1 LYFVR
6 NFSYLE
12 VFEAF
17 LQFLS
22 LSILQET
29 PSPHTVQ
36 VIKRGG
42 AIDAAANAGAFHMN
56 VDDRS
61 QRVVL
66 VSGASRGIGMAI
78 ASELA
83 AHGYRLSLG
92 ARDPERLQAHFGV
105 EGERFHYAHFD
116 AYKPAS
122 SEAWVA
128 SAVEKFGRIDALVNN
143 AGLGE
148 RVSLMD
154 DNDEALDRLWAV
166 NVKAPL
172 RMTRLCMPYL
182 EAGGCGRIVNIS
194 SLSGK
199 RVRNAFVGYNMTK
212 FAVMGLTHTT
222 RHVAWEKGVRATAIC
237 PSFVR
242 TEMSSYTN
250 KVKPDDMIQPETLAC
265 LVRTAIELPNNAAMA
280 EMLVN
285 CRLED
290 TL

>member
-1 LYFVR
+1 MK
-6 NFSYLE
+6 SE
-12 VFEAF
+12 D
-17 LQFLS
+17 
-22 LSILQET
+22 
-29 PSPHTVQ
+29 H
-36 VIKRGG
+36 
-42 AIDAAANAGAFHMN
+42 
-56 VDDRS
+56 S

-66 VSGASRGIGMAI
+66 LSGANRGIGLAI
-78 ASELA
+78 TEELA
-83 AHGYRLSLG
+83 SHGYRLSLG
-92 ARDPERLQAHFGV
+92 ARDPEKLRMHFGP
-105 EGERFHYAHFD
+105 ESDRFHYAHFD
-116 AYKPAS
+116 AYEPAS

-128 SAVEKFGRIDALVNN
+128 AAVEKFGRIDALVNN

-172 RMTRLCMPYL
+172 RMTRLCMPHL
-182 EAGGCGRIVNIS
+182 EASGAGRIVNVS
-194 SLSGK
+194 SMSGK

-222 RHVAWEKGVRATAIC
+222 RHVAWDKGIRVTAIC

-242 TEMSSYTN
+242 TEMSSYTS
-250 KVKPDDMIQPETLAC
+250 KVKPEEMIQPETMAA

-290 TL
+290 ML

>member
-1 LYFVR
+1 MKSPLTVNANECATGQSR
-6 NFSYLE
+6 QGE
-12 VFEAF
+12 WTM
-17 LQFLS
+17 
-22 LSILQET
+22 T
-29 PSPHTVQ
+29 PEHHS
-36 VIKRGG
+36 
-42 AIDAAANAGAFHMN
+42 
-56 VDDRS
+56 
-61 QRVVL
+61 RVAL
-66 VSGASRGIGMAI
+66 ISGASRGIGLAI
-78 ASELA
+78 ARELVE
-83 AHGYRLSLG
+83 HGYRLSLG
-92 ARDPERLQAHFGV
+92 ARDVKALEAQLGPENDRL
-105 EGERFHYAHFD
+105 HYAHFD
-116 AYKPAS
+116 AYDPVT
-122 SEAWVA
+122 SEQWVA
-128 SAVEKFGRIDALVNN
+128 AAAAKFQRIDALVNN

-172 RMTRLCMPYL
+172 RLTRLCMPHL
-182 EAGGCGRIVNIS
+182 EATGAGRIINVA

-250 KVKPDDMIQPETLAC
+250 KVKPEDMIQPETLAS